1 MKKTSV
7 AAIALIVLALMT
19 FVSLMWPGWRDSAN
33 PGNSAWLAQL
43 AWSVVA
49 VSLIVFLMAI
59 SAGITRRPFGFLINE
74 RNLMSLTRF
83 QTVLWTVIILSAY
96 FVIAL
101 ARVALNVPEPLVI
114 KVDPQLWALLGI
126 SLTSLVGSAMINST
140 KTNKK
145 PDNQEITKTMN
156 ALAASNNLPAAA
168 MAAAAATPVA
178 ANQPDPRANV
188 IFQHKQGSLYANPSM
203 DDASLSDMFE
213 GDEIGNAAYLDLAK
227 VQMFFFNIIVAL
239 SYIALLLS
247 GTMQKLASDPGNVS
261 GLPLLSKGMIAL
273 LGISHAGHLMGKTM
287 DRTKLQGQA

>member
-1 MKKTSV
+1 
-7 AAIALIVLALMT
+7 MT
-19 FVSLMWPGWRDSAN
+19 LVSLIWPGWRDPAN

-96 FVIAL
+96 FVVAL

-126 SLTSLVGSAMINST
+126 SLTSLVGSSMINSS

-168 MAAAAATPVA
+168 MAAALNPVA

-188 IFQHKQGSLYANPSM
+188 IFQHKQGSLYANPSV

-247 GTMQKLASDPGNVS
+247 ETMPKLASDAGNVS
-261 GLPLLSKGMIAL
+261 ALPLLSKGMITL
-273 LGISHAGHLMGKTM
+273 LGISHAGHLMGKMT